1 MAALETTSPR
11 SEKNPAPRSTGEP
24 RWRSLARSLLIP
36 LLSVFTALV
45 VSGIIIALTGGNPF
59 LAYLGLWQGAFGSP
73 RAISETLVWTTP
85 YIFAGLGVAL
95 AFKGG
100 LFNIGADGQLVV
112 GAVAAAWIGYF
123 LPRTLGL
130 DLPTVI
136 HLPLTIVGGGI
147 AGGIWGAIP
156 GYLKA
161 RFGANEV
168 INTIMMNYI
177 ALLGASYL
185 LNGVM
190 KDPSPSN
197 VLARTPLIALSA
209 RLSPLMADYRVHWG
223 LILALLAAVAVWF
236 LLHRTT
242 LGFSIRTV
250 GASPDA
256 ARYSGINYRRVIVTT
271 MALSGF
277 LAGLAGTIE
286 VVGLNYRHDLSFSS
300 GYGFDSIT
308 VALLGHNEPL
318 GVVLSSLLF
327 GAMRNGASRMQFMAQ
342 IPVDIISVVQAL
354 ILLFVSANQIIRY
367 IYRIRA
373 PGDQLNLTRW
383 GGNS

>member
-1 MAALETTSPR
+1 MAATESVLPHA
-11 SEKNPAPRSTGEP
+11 EKSNAPRPLPES
-24 RWRSLARSLLIP
+24 RWKTIGRSLLVP
-36 LLSVFTALV
+36 VLSVLTALA
-45 VSGIIIALTGGNPF
+45 VSGIIIALTGGNPL
-59 LAYLGLWQGAFGSP
+59 LAYVGLWQGAFGSP
-73 RAISETLVWTTP
+73 RAVSETLVWTTP

-112 GAVAAAWIGYF
+112 GAVTAAWIGYF
-123 LPRTLGL
+123 LPQTLGIE
-130 DLPTVI
+130 LPPII
-136 HLPLTIVGGGI
+136 HVPLTILAGGI

-161 RFGANEV
+161 RFGASEV

-209 RLSPLMADYRVHWG
+209 RISPLFADYRVHWG
-223 LILALLAAVAVWF
+223 LILAILAAVGVWF
-236 LLHRTT
+236 LLRRTT
-242 LGFSIRTV
+242 LGFAIRTV

-256 ARYSGINYRRVIVTT
+256 ARYSGINYRRIIVTT

-300 GYGFDSIT
+300 GYGFDAIT
-308 VALLGHNEPL
+308 VALLGRNEPL
-318 GVVLSSLLF
+318 GVVLSAFLF

-367 IYRIRA
+367 LYRIRA
-373 PGDQLNLTRW
+373 PGEQFSLTRW

>member
-1 MAALETTSPR
+1 M
-11 SEKNPAPRSTGEP
+11 GEP
-24 RWRSLARSLLIP
+24 RWPSLARSLVIP

-73 RAISETLVWTTP
+73 RAVSETLVWTTP

-123 LPRTLGL
+123 LPRTLGF
-130 DLPTVI
+130 DLPPVI
-136 HLPLTIVGGGI
+136 HLPLTILGGGI

-209 RLSPLMADYRVHWG
+209 RLAPLVADYRVHWG
-223 LILALLAAVAVWF
+223 LILALIAAVAVWF

-256 ARYSGINYRRVIVTT
+256 ARYSGINYRRIIVTT

-277 LAGLAGTIE
+277 LAGLAGTVE

-373 PGDQLNLTRW
+373 PGEQLNLTRW
-383 GGNS
+383 GSNS

>member
-1 MAALETTSPR
+1 MAFRETPLRPSEKSNPPR
-11 SEKNPAPRSTGEP
+11 SFEEP
-24 RWRSLARSLLIP
+24 RWISFARSLVVP
-36 LLSVFTALV
+36 LLAVFTALV
-45 VSGIIIALTGGNPF
+45 VNAFIIWLSGGNPL
-59 LAYLGLWQGAFGSP
+59 LAYIGLWEGAFGSP
-73 RAISETLVWTTP
+73 RALSETIVWTVP

-112 GAVAAAWIGYF
+112 GAVTAAWLGYF
-123 LPRTLGL
+123 FPKLLGFPLP
-130 DLPTVI
+130 PII
-136 HLPLTIVGGGI
+136 HLPLTLLGGGL
-147 AGGIWGAIP
+147 AGAVWGAIP

-161 RFGANEV
+161 RFGAHEV

-185 LNGVM
+185 LNGAM
-190 KDPSPSN
+190 KDPNPAN
-197 VLARTPLIALSA
+197 VLARTPLIAESA
-209 RLSPLMADYRVHWG
+209 RLAPLLPDLRVHWG
-223 LILALLAAVAVWF
+223 LVLALIAAVAVWF
-236 LLHRTT
+236 LLQRTT

-256 ARYSGINYRRVIVTT
+256 ARYAGIHYRRIIVLT

-277 LAGLAGTIE
+277 LAGLAGTVE
-286 VVGLNYRHDLSFSS
+286 VIGLNYRHDLTFST
-300 GYGFDSIT
+300 GYGFDAIT
-308 VALLGHNEPL
+308 VALLGKNEPL
-318 GVVLSSLLF
+318 GVVLSAFLF

-342 IPVDIISVVQAL
+342 IPVDIISVVQAF

-373 PGDQLNLTRW
+373 PGEQITLTRW
-383 GGNS
+383 GGNQ